1 MEPEKHLGVA
11 DSKGAGSEA
20 GQAPCCPGLVHLE
33 HSEHWTQELQ
43 QWGGGVYH
51 MWLSAPNRVR
61 GLPFVQGAHGV
72 PLENSSQGSAQS

>member
-43 QWGGGVYH
+43 QWGGG
-51 MWLSAPNRVR
+51 R
-61 GLPFVQGAHGV
+61 LPHVAFSPKQGKGFAFCSRSPWGATG
-72 PLENSSQGSAQS
+72 EF